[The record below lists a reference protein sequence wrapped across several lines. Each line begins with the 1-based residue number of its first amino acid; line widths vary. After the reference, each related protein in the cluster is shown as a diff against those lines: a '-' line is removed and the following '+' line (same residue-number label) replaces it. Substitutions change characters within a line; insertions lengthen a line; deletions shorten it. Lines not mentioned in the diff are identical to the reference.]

1 MLIEYSVENFRSVSE
16 RTTLS
21 ILTSKER
28 RNITLLNFIRNNP
41 GLHLVPSVFL
51 RYIIRINIYTN
62 HPQTDN
68 YPELKSEHPELK
80 SEHPE

>member
-1 MLIEYSVENFRSVSE
+1 M
-16 RTTLS
+16 
-21 ILTSKER
+21 LTSKER